1 MAIYRLN
8 RKEWDKGF
16 RSLPLPS
23 SKIESSAPINKKRKA
38 EDDDNDDDVKVFEEE
53 QSTKSK
59 AKSKQKKP
67 EEFPGGGRRG
77 ISSGLSTIIRRGR
90 QVEHKK
96 YNTSTSETKKSNSG
110 KTSDNWWTTLGG
122 ISSKSVAGS
131 KGSLRL

>member
-90 QVEHKK
+90 QVEHKN

-110 KTSDNWWTTLGG
+110 KTSDNWWTTLG
-122 ISSKSVAGS
+122 IIPSKSVAGS
-131 KGSLRL
+131 LKGL